1 MYYGEKSS
9 RVRIQKKY
17 KGVLKKKPEAT
28 LLTSEQ
34 RPIKGE
40 GAGQKGITR

>member
-17 KGVLKKKPEAT
+17 KGVFLKKKPEAT

-40 GAGQKGITR
+40 GAG